1 MNTGDRAS
9 EVVRFAIARMRFLRT
24 RERRTVAETVRSE
37 SLFSS
42 LSLTDLAYIIGR
54 LPELRTWDPQALL
67 ADAVADAEYCDR
79 QDISV
84 SCYEDE
90 DYPPQLRTITDAP
103 YLLFYRG
110 ELPSQDHPLVGIVG
124 TREPSRSGY
133 EAAYELGRDFGAA
146 GVAVVSGLARGID
159 AAAHDG
165 CIAGG
170 AATYA
175 VGGAGI
181 DKVYPVSNRRLAGI
195 ILDRG
200 GALISEY
207 PPGTPALRYHFPER
221 NRIISGLVRSVVVV
235 EAPGESGALITA
247 DFALDQGREV
257 VVHEVGLK
265 TKQGEGIRKLVDD
278 GAATITCA
286 ADVLA
291 DWSVV
296 YEGLDHEAEYAGARM
311 DNNMGTLTGQYI
323 GVGRSHAEAAALAG
337 FSPARAGRQLALELS
352 QELGLGVMDE

>member
-1 MNTGDRAS
+1 MKTADRES
-9 EVVRFAIARMRFLRT
+9 ELVRFAIARMRFLRT
-24 RERRTVAETVRSE
+24 RERRTLAETVRSE

-54 LPELRTWDPQALL
+54 LPELRNWDPKALL
-67 ADAVADAEYCDR
+67 ADAVADAEYCAR
-79 QDISV
+79 QSVRV
-84 SCYEDE
+84 SCYENG

-110 ELPSQDHPLVGIVG
+110 ELPSQDHPMVGIVG

-181 DKVYPVSNRRLAGI
+181 DKVYPVSNRRLAGL
-195 ILDRG
+195 ILDHG

-207 PPGTPALRYHFPER
+207 PPGTPPMRYHFPER

-235 EAPGESGALITA
+235 EAPGDSGALITA

-257 VVHEVGLK
+257 LVHEVGLK
-265 TKQGEGIRKLVDD
+265 TKQGEGIRRLVDD
-278 GAATITCA
+278 GAATVNCA

-291 DWSVV
+291 DWGMVFEDQDNETERAGV
-296 YEGLDHEAEYAGARM
+296 AMAE
-311 DNNMGTLTGQYI
+311 L
-323 GVGRSHAEAAALAG
+323 
-337 FSPARAGRQLALELS
+337 SPARAGRQLALELS
-352 QELGLGVMDE
+352 QELGLGVIDE

>member
-1 MNTGDRAS
+1 MNTGDRSS
-9 EVVRFAIARMRFLRT
+9 EIVRFAIARMRFLRT
-24 RERRTVAETVRSE
+24 RERRTLAETVRSE

-54 LPELRTWDPQALL
+54 LPNLQSWDPQVLL
-67 ADAVADAEYCDR
+67 ADAVADSEYCAR
-79 QDISV
+79 QGISV

-110 ELPSQDHPLVGIVG
+110 ELPPQDQPMVGIVG

-207 PPGTPALRYHFPER
+207 PPGTPPLRYHFPER

-235 EAPGESGALITA
+235 EAPGDSGALITA

-257 VVHEVGLK
+257 VVHEVGLQ
-265 TKQGEGIRKLVDD
+265 TKQGEGVRRLVDD
-278 GAATITCA
+278 GAAIVNCA
-286 ADVLA
+286 AEVLA
-291 DWSVV
+291 DWGVE
-296 YEGLDHEAEYAGARM
+296 YEGLTAEAVYAGSHI
-311 DNNMGTLTGQYI
+311 DNNLGALTGQFM
-323 GVGRSHAEAAALAG
+323 GAGRSPSEVATRAEL
-337 FSPARAGRQLALELS
+337 SPARAGRQLALELS